1 MAQLTVSQK
10 ITIGLLSEAYSTI
23 DILKSGLYGGGIDLQ
38 LPRKIYCLTKNIQWL
53 YNLSPNDSTLT
64 DTTNYLIA
72 ICGKYYLQSQGA
84 ISGGQIINPNQPTQ
98 FTYLIPITGADF
110 SDATNYNNPKI
121 VGKILQIFW
130 NDINRYILSSEYNQT
145 STGIDILI
153 PGFDATANPTY
164 ELLIYIVNP

>member
-1 MAQLTVSQK
+1 MPTNAVILDNAPASCVLAGNDIANGSLFGQRIDPLLAQK
-10 ITIGLLSEAYSTI
+10 IYSTFFVI
-23 DILKSGLYGGGIDLQ
+23 N
-38 LPRKIYCLTKNIQWL
+38 KIYGLDPTYNGMDAACL
-53 YNLSPNDSTLT
+53 
-64 DTTNYLIA
+64 YLWELMN
-72 ICGKYYLQSQGA
+72 KYGIRAMGY
-84 ISGGQIINPNQPTQ
+84 SGSGSIIPPTPSGS

-110 SDATNYNNPKI
+110 SVATNYNNPKI

-145 STGIDILI
+145 STGVDILI